1 MLLYTVEGA
10 IFPLG
15 EGNTLDRLD
24 QLAFDVSINIIGGIK
39 QVREELTLQ
48 LLALAYLRGA

>member
-10 IFPLG
+10 IFPLC